1 MIMIMITLISHN
13 IVCFLSV
20 ESETFGSAYLG
31 VTGSHDCSIRIW
43 SLGDGK

>member
-1 MIMIMITLISHN
+1 MVMGYDNIISHN

-31 VTGSHDCSIRIW
+31 VTGSHDCSIKIW